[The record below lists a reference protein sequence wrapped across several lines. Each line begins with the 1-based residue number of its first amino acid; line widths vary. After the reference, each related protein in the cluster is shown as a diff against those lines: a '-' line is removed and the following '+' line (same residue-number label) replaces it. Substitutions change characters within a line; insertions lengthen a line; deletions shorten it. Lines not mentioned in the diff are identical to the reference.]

1 MVQQLVK
8 DMLVHEHPVEAAD
21 DVELDTEDP
30 AALDQFQFYVKTT
43 AQQWLMTVD
52 ITVLQKQT
60 IGRSLVG
67 GSKWR
72 SVHT

>member
-30 AALDQFQFYVKTT
+30 AALDQFQFYVKTNCSG
-43 AQQWLMTVD
+43 QPRLMTVD
-52 ITVLQKQT
+52 T
-60 IGRSLVG
+60 IVQLWERR
-67 GSKWR
+67 K
-72 SVHT
+72 H